1 MGRLLERDSELARL
15 HGWLI
20 EAVAGHG
27 RTAFVGGEAGIGKSA
42 LVSELARSA
51 PPAVRVAVGRCDALQ
66 TPRVLGPFLEV
77 ASALGLD
84 TTPDRDALLATLLG
98 ALRDG
103 PPTLAV
109 IEDAHWAD
117 DTTIELIALLGRRA
131 VDLPL
136 LLVVTYRE
144 AEVTADHPL
153 RLVLGDLASASGAVW
168 LGLQPLSLAA
178 VRELAAG
185 TDAPAEEIH
194 QRTGGNPFFVTEALA
209 APAAAVP
216 TSVRLAV
223 LARAGRLPPTA
234 RDVLDAVAIVPG
246 RAEPW
251 LVEQLCDPAPGAID
265 ACLGSGVLVAED
277 GMYAFR
283 HELARMA
290 VELDL
295 TDERRR
301 ALHQRAVVAL
311 ADHAEPGSQ
320 RASPTTPKRPV
331 TRRHSPARPMD
342 AQPAGRGA
350 DRSR

>member
-84 TTPDRDALLATLLG
+84 TMPDRDALLATLLG

-185 TDAPAEEIH
+185 TDIPAEEIH

-209 APAAAVP
+209 TPAAAVP

-223 LARAGRLPPTA
+223 LARAGRLRRRRGTCSTPSPSCPAGPNRGWWSSCAIPRPGRSTPA
-234 RDVLDAVAIVPG
+234 SAVACSLP
-246 RAEPW
+246 RT
-251 LVEQLCDPAPGAID
+251 
-265 ACLGSGVLVAED
+265 ACTRS
-277 GMYAFR
+277 
-283 HELARMA
+283 
-290 VELDL
+290 
-295 TDERRR
+295 
-301 ALHQRAVVAL
+301 
-311 ADHAEPGSQ
+311 
-320 RASPTTPKRPV
+320 V
-331 TRRHSPARPMD
+331 TNW
-342 AQPAGRGA
+342 RGW
-350 DRSR
+350 SSSST